1 MEFKLSESFIE
12 KYKNIKPNFGFNG
25 LGELTYYRTYSRLK
39 EDGTNEQWFE
49 TVERVVNGCYSI
61 QKEHI
66 IKHDL
71 DWKERKAQISA
82 QEMYDRMFNFKF
94 LPPGRGLWAMGTG
107 LIKRNL
113 AAALNNCA
121 FVSTEFIEKD
131 WAKPFCF
138 MMDMSML
145 GVGVGFDVKGADKV
159 MIWEPIN
166 DKSET
171 YIIPDTRE
179 GWVESIK
186 LLIESYFDVEG
197 RPIVEF
203 DYSLIRKEGEPIKT
217 FGGVSSGPEPLKKLH
232 KQIRKVLDAG
242 IGDNITETQIADIM
256 NMIGVCVVAG
266 NVRRTAQI
274 MFGNSPE
281 FMDLK
286 NYKKN
291 KHRQEYGWTS
301 NNSIFA
307 EVGQSYSEAAER
319 TALNGEPGYFWL
331 DNARK
336 YGRIVD
342 GINWKDKRAS
352 GGNPCLE
359 QTLENYELCCL
370 VETFPFNHADLDD
383 YKKTLKYAYLYAK
396 SVTLLKTH
404 WKETNK
410 VLLRNRRIGLSQTG
424 IAQFLQKFN
433 IEEYRQWCDA
443 GYKTVQNYDETYSN
457 WFCIPRS
464 IKTTSIKPSG
474 TISLLA
480 GATPGMHF
488 PESNYYIRRIRVSY
502 QSSFVD
508 TYRKAGYKVEPDK
521 YDNTSCVIEF
531 PVYVGGKTI
540 KDVTLWEQ
548 VALASM
554 IQTWWA
560 DNQVSCTVTFNK
572 DEEKQIEPALNYFQY
587 SLKGISFLPKLE
599 GGAYEQMPYEEI
611 TEREYNKM
619 ISNIKEVESGI
630 MREDSKPELYC
641 DGDKC
646 IVL

>member
-1 MEFKLSESFIE
+1 LEFKLNENFIE

-71 DWKERKAQISA
+71 DWRERKAQISA

-131 WAKPFCF
+131 WSKPFCF

-159 MIWEPIN
+159 MIWEPAR

-171 YIIPDTRE
+171 FIIPDTRE

-186 LLIESYFDVEG
+186 LLIESYFDVSE
-197 RPIVEF
+197 RPTVEF
-203 DYSLIRKEGEPIKT
+203 DYSLIRKEGELIKT
-217 FGGVSSGPEPLKKLH
+217 FGGISSGPDPLKKLH

-242 IGDNITETQIADIM
+242 IGEPITETQIADIM

-266 NVRRTAQI
+266 NVRRSAQI
-274 MFGNSPE
+274 MFGNSEE

-307 EVGQSYSEAAER
+307 EVGQSYSDAAER

-336 YGRIVD
+336 YGRMID

-370 VETFPFNHADLDD
+370 VETFPFNHKDLED

-433 IEEYRQWCDA
+433 IEEYRQWCDT
-443 GYKTVQNYDETYSN
+443 GYKVVQSYDEIYSN
-457 WFCIPRS
+457 WFCVPRS

-488 PESNYYIRRIRVSY
+488 PESNHYIRRIRVSY

-508 TYRKAGYKVEPDK
+508 TYRNAGYKVEPDK

-531 PVYVGGKTI
+531 PVYVGGKTL

-611 TEREYNKM
+611 TEKEYNKM
-619 ISNIKEVESGI
+619 MYNIKEVESGI
-630 MREDSKPELYC
+630 IREDSKPELYC
-641 DGDKC
+641 DSDKC
-646 IVL
+646 TI

>member
-1 MEFKLSESFIE
+1 MEFRLSESFIE

-94 LPPGRGLWAMGTG
+94 LPPGRGLWAMGTN
-107 LIKRNL
+107 LIKKNL

-121 FVSTEFIEKD
+121 FVSTEFIDKD
-131 WAKPFCF
+131 ISKPFCF

-145 GVGVGFDVKGADKV
+145 GVGVGFDIKGAGKV
-159 MIWEPIN
+159 KIN
-166 DKSET
+166 QPNTDM
-171 YIIPDTRE
+171 YDLYVIPDTRE

-186 LLIESYFDVEG
+186 LLIESYLLENRNG
-197 RPIVEF
+197 IEF
-203 DYSLIRKEGEPIKT
+203 DYNLVRKEGEPIKT

-232 KQIRKVLDAG
+232 NQIRKVLSSG
-242 IGDNITETQIADIM
+242 IGEFITETQIADIM

-274 MFGNSPE
+274 MFGNSEE
-281 FMDLK
+281 FLDLK

-291 KHRQEYGWTS
+291 KHRQEFGWTS

-307 EVGQSYSEAAER
+307 EIGQSYGDAAER
-319 TALNGEPGYFWL
+319 TAINGEPGYFWL
-331 DNARK
+331 NNARA
-336 YGRIVD
+336 YGRIID
-342 GINWKDKRAS
+342 GVNWKDKKAS

-370 VETFPFNHADLDD
+370 VETFPNNHDSLED

-424 IAQFLQKFN
+424 IAQFLQRFN
-433 IEEYRQWCDA
+433 IEEYRKWCNI
-443 GYKTVQNYDETYSN
+443 GYKTVQEYDEIYSN

-488 PESNYYIRRIRVSY
+488 PESNYYIRRIRI
-502 QSSFVD
+502 
-508 TYRKAGYKVEPDK
+508 RKNSELLAKYKEANYNIEDDK
-521 YDNTSCVIEF
+521 YDSSSAVVEF
-531 PVYVGGKTI
+531 PIHISGKTV
-540 KDVTLWEQ
+540 KDVSLWEQ
-548 VALASM
+548 VALAAM

-560 DNQVSCTVTFNK
+560 DNQVSCTVTFTK
-572 DEEKQIEPALNYFQY
+572 DEMKQIEPALNYFQY

-611 TEREYNKM
+611 TEKQYNKM
-619 ISNIKEVESGI
+619 LSSIKSVGNIDLK
-630 MREDSKPELYC
+630 EDSKPELYC

-646 IVL
+646 IIL